1 MHYSLI
7 VIGEDF
13 KSQLEPF
20 DCNMDCDLHV
30 VMTKSEIITQE
41 REKLIYEQTKGPY
54 SAYLRDPSNLTD
66 HAKRVMNKLNM
77 TDEELYQDYIKNYY
91 EEDDIDPDTGNI
103 LGTYNEN
110 GKWDWYEVGGRWSG
124 KLKIKFD
131 CTDYKIGCIGDDE
144 IKLVAERRADQAKVK
159 DIMNLKEITCYAFL
173 KDGQWYEEEDEYN
186 FFTDTEEQIKS
197 GKLSWNEKV
206 TKMLQGLDPE
216 EIITCID
223 YHC

>member
-13 KSQLEPF
+13 ESQLEPF
-20 DCNMDCDLHV
+20 DCNMDCEPHV
-30 VMTKSEIITQE
+30 VTTKSEIITQE
-41 REKLIYEQTKGPY
+41 KEKLIYEQTKGPY
-54 SAYLRDPSNLTD
+54 SEYLKNPSNLTE
-66 HAKRVMNKLNM
+66 HVKEVIGKLNM
-77 TDEELYQDYIKNYY
+77 TDEELYQNYIKNYY

-110 GKWDWYEVGGRWSG
+110 GKWDWYEIGGRWSG

-131 CTDYKIGCIGDDE
+131 CTDYKIGCAGENE
-144 IKLVAERRADQAKVK
+144 IKLIAERRADQAKVK
-159 DIMNLKEITCYAFL
+159 DITNLKEITCYAFL
-173 KDGQWYEEEDEYN
+173 KDGQWYEEGDEYN

-197 GKLSWNEKV
+197 SRLGWNEKV